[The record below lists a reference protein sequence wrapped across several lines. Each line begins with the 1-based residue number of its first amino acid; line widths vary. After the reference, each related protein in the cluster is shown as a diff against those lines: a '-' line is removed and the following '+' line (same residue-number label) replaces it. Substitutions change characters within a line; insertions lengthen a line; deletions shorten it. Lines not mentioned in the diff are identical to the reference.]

1 MTEGNITMENIL
13 EKRRIK
19 VEKMKIFNFLCKI
32 ATNCKFRSQKL
43 LTMKIQFLFDLYDIS
58 EDIRE
63 GLRVCKRFLML
74 LRTNVF

>member
-43 LTMKIQFLFDLYDIS
+43 LTMKFLFDLYDIS

-63 GLRVCKRFLML
+63 GSRVCKWFLML

>member
-43 LTMKIQFLFDLYDIS
+43 LTMKFLFDLYDIS
-58 EDIRE
+58 EDLRE
-63 GLRVCKRFLML
+63 GSRVCKRFLML